1 MEITSYFPDTGPGKP
16 TPGISRG
23 SIRVPDYE
31 NIHDLFIFSASF
43 SKSGYRIHGFTIKL
57 IHCQKL
63 QMNNIRM
70 DMINL
75 RNFLLSAVLA
85 AVLIIPVSGCSVFM
99 AAKQPEKKDISLL
112 KEGVSRTV
120 LISEFGAPV
129 ISEYKDSRRY
139 EIFKFVQGY
148 STGAKAGRA
157 FFHGAASVVTLGL
170 WELVGTPTEITFSGD
185 EMAFLVKYDE
195 NDVAEEVVA
204 IKKD

>member
-1 MEITSYFPDTGPGKP
+1 
-16 TPGISRG
+16 
-23 SIRVPDYE
+23 
-31 NIHDLFIFSASF
+31 
-43 SKSGYRIHGFTIKL
+43 
-57 IHCQKL
+57 
-63 QMNNIRM
+63 M
-70 DMINL
+70 DMIKL
-75 RNFLLSAVLA
+75 RNVLLSAVLA
-85 AVLIIPVSGCSVFM
+85 VVLMIQVSGCSVFM

-129 ISEYKDSRRY
+129 ISEYKDNKRY